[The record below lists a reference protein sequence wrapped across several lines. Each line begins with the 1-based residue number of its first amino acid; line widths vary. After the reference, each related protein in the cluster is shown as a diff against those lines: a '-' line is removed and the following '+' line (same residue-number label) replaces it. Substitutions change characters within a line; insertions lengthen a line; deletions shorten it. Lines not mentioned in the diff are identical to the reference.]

1 LKKGEN
7 TLISALFVF
16 GTRPEAIK
24 LAPVVKELARR
35 SNTYDVKV
43 GVTAQH
49 RQMLDQV
56 LNLFD
61 IRPDADLNIMSPNQS
76 LDRIVSRAI
85 EGIGKV
91 MDDLNPDVVIVQGD
105 TTTTFVGALAA
116 FHRKI
121 LVAHVEAGLRTH
133 DRYSPFPEEIN
144 RQLSSRLTTVH
155 LAPTEGSRDN
165 LLVEGFC
172 EKDVYVTGNTVIDA
186 LLDVVARP
194 FAFEDPILL
203 NLPER
208 VILITAHRRES
219 FGEPFLHMCEAIR
232 ELAQCYPD
240 AALVY
245 PVHLNPNVRKPVS
258 DILQGLDNVHLIEP
272 MDYEPFVHL
281 MKKATVI
288 LTDSGGIQE
297 EAPSLGKPVLVMRE
311 KTERPEG
318 IAAGTV
324 RLVGTDK
331 RAIIETTRGLLD
343 DEQAYRKMACAQ
355 NPYGD
360 GNASKRIAEI
370 LPRYCK

>member
-1 LKKGEN
+1 M
-7 TLISALFVF
+7 ISALFVF

-35 SNTYDVKV
+35 SDTYDVKV

-121 LVAHVEAGLRTH
+121 PVAHVEAGLRTH

-155 LAPTEGSRDN
+155 LAPTEGSRNN

-172 EKDVYVTGNTVIDA
+172 EKDIYVTGNTVIDA
-186 LLDVVARP
+186 LLDVAARP

-219 FGEPFLHMCEAIR
+219 FGQPFLHMCEAVR

-331 RAIIETTRGLLD
+331 RAIIETTRELLD
-343 DEQAYRKMACAQ
+343 DEQVYRKMSGTT

>member
-1 LKKGEN
+1 M
-7 TLISALFVF
+7 ISTLFVF

-24 LAPVVKELARR
+24 MAPVVKELASR
-35 SNTYDVKV
+35 SDTYDVKV

-76 LDRIVSRAI
+76 LDRIVARAI
-85 EGIGKV
+85 EGVGKV
-91 MDDLNPDVVIVQGD
+91 MDDLKPDFVLVQGD

-116 FHRKI
+116 FHRQI
-121 LVAHVEAGLRTH
+121 PVAHIEAGLRTH

-155 LAPTEGSRDN
+155 LAPTDGSRQN
-165 LLVEGFC
+165 LIDEGFD

-186 LLDVVARP
+186 LLDVAARP
-194 FAFEDPILL
+194 FEFKDPVLT

-208 VILITAHRRES
+208 MILITAHRRES
-219 FGEPFLHMCEAIR
+219 FGEPFMHMCEAIR
-232 ELAQCYPD
+232 ELAQAYPD
-240 AALVY
+240 VALVY
-245 PVHLNPNVRKPVS
+245 PVHLNPNVRKPVGE
-258 DILQGLDNVHLIEP
+258 ILNGLDNVHLIEP

-281 MKKATVI
+281 MKRSTII

-331 RAIIETTRGLLD
+331 KVIVDNTRRLLD
-343 DEQAYRKMACAQ
+343 DEKAYSAMAEAK

-360 GNASKRIAEI
+360 GNASKRIADI